1 MSSFSQSSTPKFDF
15 LILGDDHSNSV
26 KILTPIFS
34 LLFFPKNKETLKSL
48 KSHNNVIK
56 SLDLPWIYVDLIAPL
71 RPSLPFSVVKVLQ
84 TQAGNQASPFTRHKI
99 TLKSFKHFVFYK
111 MLCL

>member
-1 MSSFSQSSTPKFDF
+1 MSSFSQSSTPKFGF

-34 LLFFPKNKETLKSL
+34 LLFFPENKETLKSL

-84 TQAGNQASPFTRHKI
+84 TQAGN
-99 TLKSFKHFVFYK
+99 
-111 MLCL
+111 